1 MNIHELNKLYRD
13 TFYLEDESVLPF
25 LIANVIASKA
35 RGPAVWCYIIG
46 PTSGGK
52 TTLIST
58 LSKIPFVE
66 QISDLTPNTFL
77 SGMVNSGV
85 KTSLLDKLGK
95 NFVVVMKDFT
105 TIMSKSH
112 ESQEAIIA
120 QMREIYDG
128 HLVKHTGTG
137 KVLEWGPGGKGT
149 FIMATTEAIYSIQ
162 DKFADMGTRAINYV
176 LKPQDRIATTK
187 RSLSKSHKLETE
199 MVMIQEEVYKFV
211 MEKIDQLPRE
221 FPPIDEDFE
230 DEIVTIADFCGMCRS
245 VVKRDFRGEKNLALS
260 AEMPTRIA
268 RQLLAIAQ
276 TMQFVYGEMN
286 DSIKNT
292 VYKVAF
298 DSISK
303 QRKMILE
310 NLTKYTKANIMGMA
324 NNTNYP
330 PDLVRS
336 WAEDLNMFGVVKRTH
351 DGTEFWSLKPE
362 YRELMLKYTG
372 IEDTH
377 KDLVGD
383 GHDNQE
389 WEVESQKAI
398 MDDLWDR
405 NFD

>member
-1 MNIHELNKLYRD
+1 MYRE

-25 LIANVIASKA
+25 IISNIVGSKA
-35 RGPAVWCYIIG
+35 GGPPVWCYIIG

-52 TTLIST
+52 TTLISV

-77 SGMVNSGV
+77 SGMVNSGA

-120 QMREIYDG
+120 QMREIFDG
-128 HLVKHTGTG
+128 HMVKHTGTG

-149 FIMATTEAIYSIQ
+149 FVMATTEAIYTLQ

-176 LKPQDRIATTK
+176 LKEQDRKKTTK
-187 RSLSKSHKLETE
+187 RSLSKGNKLEEE
-199 MVMIQEEVYKFV
+199 MIPIQEAVREFI
-211 MEKIDQLPRE
+211 MEKIENLPRN
-221 FPPIDEDFE
+221 FDPIEEGFE
-230 DEIVTIADFCGMCRS
+230 DEIVEIADFCGMCRS
-245 VVKRDFRGEKNLALS
+245 VVKRDYRGEKSLALS

-268 RQLLAIAQ
+268 RQLLAVAQ
-276 TMQFVYGEMN
+276 TMQYVYGEMN
-286 DSIKNT
+286 DIIKKT

-303 QRKMILE
+303 QRKLVLE
-310 NLTKYTKANIMGMA
+310 NLTRYSKANIVGIA
-324 NNTNYP
+324 NTINYP

-336 WAEDLNMFGVVKRTH
+336 WAEDLNMFGIVERKISG
-351 DGTEFWSLKPE
+351 GTETWSLKTE
-362 YRELMLKYTG
+362 YRNIMLKYTD
-372 IEDTH
+372 IKDTH
-377 KDLVGD
+377 KELIGD
-383 GHDNQE
+383 GNDVKE
-389 WEVESQKAI
+389 WEQQEQKAI
-398 MDDLWDR
+398 ADALWDN
-405 NFD
+405 NF